1 LTTSADRFLKW
12 YEPRPRAPSSEIV
25 PLKPNRRDGSC
36 SSDDHARRDQLKL
49 DITVKPRGPV
59 DGQVELLSDWQ
70 RSVGGEAQAGAAH
83 VDSATGPGFNR
94 PTTARDTVPNFQ
106 VHWDADT
113 GAAV

>member
-1 LTTSADRFLKW
+1 M
-12 YEPRPRAPSSEIV
+12 
-25 PLKPNRRDGSC
+25 PLKPNRRDGSGG
-36 SSDDHARRDQLKL
+36 SDDHARRDQLKL